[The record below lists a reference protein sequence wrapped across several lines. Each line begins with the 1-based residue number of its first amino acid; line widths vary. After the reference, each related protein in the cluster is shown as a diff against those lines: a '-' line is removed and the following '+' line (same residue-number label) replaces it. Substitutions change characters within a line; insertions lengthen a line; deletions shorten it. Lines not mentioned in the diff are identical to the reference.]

1 MIKSEVQIRVLY
13 AHTDNMGI
21 VNNGRYFEFFE
32 AGRNTL
38 LREMG
43 YPYTS
48 LEKINFGLPVI
59 EAHAKYISTAKYD
72 DIITVRACLK
82 QMPTVR
88 VKIDYEL
95 YVGEKLIVT
104 GYTIHS
110 FIKLDILKPTRPPKE
125 FIELVKK
132 HLIPDPE
139 HSGEGSRK

>member
-1 MIKSEVQIRVLY
+1 MITSQVQIRVLY

-43 YPYTS
+43 YPYTM

-59 EAHAKYISTAKYD
+59 EAHANYISTAKYD
-72 DIITVRACLK
+72 DIITVKACLK

-104 GYTIHS
+104 GHTIHS

-125 FIELVKK
+125 FIELVKNR
-132 HLIPDPE
+132 LRPE
-139 HSGEGSRK
+139 RIKGSHE